1 MKSDC
6 DTLSGYL
13 MEQLGHI
20 PVPEE
25 LPISVETEEADY
37 EILEMED
44 RVITWA
50 RLTLKEREEE
60 EQGEK

>member
-50 RLTLKEREEE
+50 RLTLKEREEK